1 MSKIKIFSLGGLNE
15 NGKNLYVVNVD
26 RDIFV
31 FDAGLKYDND
41 LNLGIDYIIP
51 NFDYL
56 IKNKKNIKGIF
67 LTHGHESNIGAV
79 PDILEQIPSIPVYGT
94 KLTLEMLKN
103 DLEPENVKEY
113 DYELKV
119 VYEGNEY
126 KTGVWGKY
134 TITPKII
141 SIEDII
147 ATNKVYNGN
156 TTVVI
161 SGGRLID
168 VCEGDNLYFELPLT
182 GEAES
187 RNVGTWRVSIE
198 EIKLLGEDAPN
209 YILTHPKYGDI
220 TVEITSRP
228 LRTIWW
234 RKSRINF
241 NR

>member
-79 PDILEQIPSIPVYGT
+79 PDILEQIPSIPVYVT

-103 DLEPENVKEY
+103 HL
-113 DYELKV
+113 
-119 VYEGNEY
+119 
-126 KTGVWGKY
+126 
-134 TITPKII
+134 
-141 SIEDII
+141 
-147 ATNKVYNGN
+147 
-156 TTVVI
+156 
-161 SGGRLID
+161 
-168 VCEGDNLYFELPLT
+168 
-182 GEAES
+182 
-187 RNVGTWRVSIE
+187 
-198 EIKLLGEDAPN
+198 
-209 YILTHPKYGDI
+209 
-220 TVEITSRP
+220 
-228 LRTIWW
+228 
-234 RKSRINF
+234 
-241 NR
+241 